1 MKLLP
6 ARTAVLNYMST
17 VEEADVFQV
26 MSALEPLFGSEKQF
40 REDLFLEHLM
50 SLECNGYLVQTGFN
64 LDENGKLRIRYQIND
79 DGRYAVEKYIAKE
92 FRNVEGGAV

>member
-6 ARTAVLNYMST
+6 ARTAVLNYMNT

-26 MSALEPLFGSEKQF
+26 MSALKSQFGNEKQF

-50 SLECNGYLVQTGFN
+50 SLECNGYLVQTGYD
-64 LDENGKLRIRYQIND
+64 LDENGNLRIRYQIND

-92 FRNVEGGAV
+92 FRS

>member
-6 ARTAVLNYMST
+6 ARTAVLHYMNT

-26 MSALEPLFGSEKQF
+26 MSALKSQFGNEKQF

-50 SLECNGYLVQTGFN
+50 SLECNGYLVQTGYD
-64 LDENGKLRIRYQIND
+64 LDENGNLRIRYQIND

-92 FRNVEGGAV
+92 FRS